1 MSLTMMEPMSNS
13 LNFRDLLIRVFVIS
27 IAALVFTLST
37 KNNQFD
43 LHFKIRKA
51 QSTSDKI
58 VIIET
63 TSEQVNKLIDSL
75 LKKNVKHIFVSDFA
89 YENASPTVT
98 PYSTFDKNP
107 YYFSIDLKPDSDG
120 IVRRVR
126 ILTNP
131 VPFIMTPENNEA
143 LTLNFRGPRSTF
155 QSVNF
160 YDIFETN
167 IKLDDKIVIV
177 SSSESLNDYTTPVGL
192 IGETEMM
199 ATILDNF
206 VENRFIPNAKIWYQ
220 IVILL
225 VVLVIITTFLL
236 YLPSTLGLLASTIF
250 AILYVS
256 LSLWVFDNFYIWTP
270 ILNPLIEIVLTFLLI
285 SNYKFVLNE
294 KTKWNLER
302 ESQYSNE
309 VEEMKANFL
318 SLFSHDLKTPL
329 AKILGI
335 TETLINQ
342 SKDPATIGELEK
354 IKTSSHDLEK
364 YIKRIL
370 KMSQVQSK
378 NMALNKTPED
388 INHLIDKSIEQN
400 KYRAHEKNIRI
411 VKNLKPL
418 FMIDI
423 DGPLVQEVIINFIEN
438 AITYS
443 PREGEIVISSE
454 EFKNHIK
461 VSVKDNGRG
470 IPKEAHESIWE
481 KYYRFD
487 TKEPGYGLGLFLSRY
502 VINLHGGQVYL
513 NSKEQMGSEFGFI
526 LPFET

>member
-1 MSLTMMEPMSNS
+1 MMLGMSNS
-13 LNFRDLLIRVFVIS
+13 LNFRDLLIRVFVIA
-27 IAALVFTLST
+27 IASLVFTLST

-51 QSTSDKI
+51 QRTSDQ
-58 VIIET
+58 VLIIEIA
-63 TSEQVNKLIDSL
+63 SADQIVQLIKSL
-75 LKKNVKHIFVSDFA
+75 QGKNVKHIFVSDFT
-89 YENASPTVT
+89 YEHASPVIT
-98 PYSTFDKNP
+98 PYSTMDKNP
-107 YYFSIDLKPDSDG
+107 YYLSVDLKPDSDG

-126 ILTNP
+126 LLTNP
-131 VPFIMTPENNEA
+131 IQFIKNPPNNEA
-143 LTLNFRGPRSTF
+143 LTINFRGPRSTF

-160 YDIFETN
+160 YDISETN
-167 IKLDDKIVIV
+167 LNLDGKIVIV
-177 SSSESLNDYTTPVGL
+177 SSNESLNDYTTPVGL
-192 IGETEMM
+192 IGETEMI

-206 VENRFIPNAKIWYQ
+206 IENRFIPNAQISYQ
-220 IVILL
+220 ILILIGILIVI
-225 VVLVIITTFLL
+225 TAFLL

-250 AILYVS
+250 AILYICI
-256 LSLWVFDNFYIWTP
+256 SLWVFDTYYIWTP
-270 ILNPLIEIVLTFLLI
+270 ILNPVFQILLTFLLI

-302 ESQYSNE
+302 DAQYSHE

-329 AKILGI
+329 SKILGI
-335 TETLINQ
+335 SETLLNEVKD
-342 SKDPATIGELEK
+342 SKIHAELEK
-354 IKTSSHDLEK
+354 IKSSSRDLEK

-370 KMSQVQSK
+370 KLSQVQSK
-378 NMALNKTPED
+378 NVSLNRSPED
-388 INHLIDKSIEQN
+388 INHLIEKSIEQN
-400 KYRAHEKNIRI
+400 KFLAHEKNIRI
-411 VKNLKPL
+411 IKKLNPL

-423 DGPLVQEVIINFIEN
+423 DGPLIEEVIINFIEN

-443 PREGEIVISSE
+443 PKEGEIVITSE

-461 VSVKDNGRG
+461 VSIKDNGRG

-487 TKEPGYGLGLFLSRY
+487 TTEPGYGLGLYLSRY

-513 NSKEQMGSEFGFI
+513 NSKENLGSEFGFI
-526 LPFET
+526 LPIGEV